1 MRVDVRSVDGDA
13 IRGALVELL
22 RDDIG
27 PSTKTGRSG
36 TAKLRRLAVGPWTVR
51 VQAPGHA
58 REVREVSLEEDDT
71 VVEIALSPGARID
84 GTLADEAGRPVA
96 SARVIGRPE
105 VDLDSVWEV
114 QSDPEGRFVLDTIP
128 PGSWVVDVQASGFA
142 SAQRKVEVT
151 IEEPQAIQ
159 VRLASAATLAGRV
172 YGPSGAPLKGASVSV
187 IGSRVWPA
195 RVVEANHEGRFIWE
209 GIPPGIYEVRA
220 RQGSLISPLLEGLL
234 LEPGETRVLSFRLT
248 PGRSLKGRVIDAQS
262 SQAIGNA
269 TISIGEGPIGLL
281 SRSTQTDRD
290 GRFVFYG
297 VPNTE
302 LRVSVSSQ
310 GYVATPPRLYLPE
323 ETGIL
328 IALSKAASAVGRVV
342 DEQGRGI
349 AGARVAAVS
358 VGTDPSPR
366 PVLSA
371 DSLGVTGG
379 AVPPI
384 SAALSG
390 TPASASAM
398 AETRS
403 SRDGTFRLQGLR
415 PGRFRLVASH
425 STYASGHSQAL
436 RLRGGAERAGI
447 RLVLMRGGAIEG
459 RVVDAR
465 GYGVASASIELRGD
479 GDPLPRTV
487 MSASDGTFEFQGVR
501 GNVVVT
507 ARTSNQLA
515 TRKRV
520 RIAEGDRVAVTLQLS
535 ASVSELRG
543 RAVDD
548 GGFPVERAQVTLIS
562 LRAGTKLRRTTFSDA
577 DGTFIF
583 SGLPDPPYQLKAI
596 HSEYSEAQVDRVST
610 TEAEVQVVLV
620 QGISLQGRVVDDWTD
635 EGVGGADLTLSGP
648 GRFEATTDDDGG
660 FSFRNVSVGAYT
672 LQVRHPD
679 YDVHEVPVAVE
690 ASRYSPQAASIDSI
704 RLPPTGRIEG
714 EVLDS
719 EGEPV
724 GGSEVAWGIK
734 PMWSRKAKT
743 DAQGKF
749 VLRGVPPG
757 QHPVTARHP
766 NAGQVQS
773 DRLVSVRPQDLTP
786 GVYLRLPRSQT
797 AEPLTDADERT
808 GVAIELRQ
816 VEGEV
821 QVARVL
827 ADSRAAGLLR
837 QGDVLILI
845 DDVPITSL
853 GEAESLLAGVAGDE
867 VVIVLNRDGRERTV
881 VVQRER
887 FSPVN

>member
-1 MRVDVRSVDGDA
+1 MDLIDHLIQQPDQGAKAMDVAGQRPDRPRTDEDVVPGQGLLEAFRHNLAERFQGKALQELDRLDLYPGLLPGLQRATVDV
-13 IRGALVELL
+13 
-22 RDDIG
+22 
-27 PSTKTGRSG
+27 
-36 TAKLRRLAVGPWTVR
+36 
-51 VQAPGHA
+51 
-58 REVREVSLEEDDT
+58 
-71 VVEIALSPGARID
+71 
-84 GTLADEAGRPVA
+84 
-96 SARVIGRPE
+96 
-105 VDLDSVWEV
+105 
-114 QSDPEGRFVLDTIP
+114 
-128 PGSWVVDVQASGFA
+128 
-142 SAQRKVEVT
+142 
-151 IEEPQAIQ
+151 
-159 VRLASAATLAGRV
+159 
-172 YGPSGAPLKGASVSV
+172 
-187 IGSRVWPA
+187 
-195 RVVEANHEGRFIWE
+195 
-209 GIPPGIYEVRA
+209 
-220 RQGSLISPLLEGLL
+220 
-234 LEPGETRVLSFRLT
+234 
-248 PGRSLKGRVIDAQS
+248 
-262 SQAIGNA
+262 
-269 TISIGEGPIGLL
+269 
-281 SRSTQTDRD
+281 
-290 GRFVFYG
+290 
-297 VPNTE
+297 
-302 LRVSVSSQ
+302 
-310 GYVATPPRLYLPE
+310 
-323 ETGIL
+323 
-328 IALSKAASAVGRVV
+328 
-342 DEQGRGI
+342 
-349 AGARVAAVS
+349 
-358 VGTDPSPR
+358 
-366 PVLSA
+366 
-371 DSLGVTGG
+371 
-379 AVPPI
+379 
-384 SAALSG
+384 
-390 TPASASAM
+390 
-398 AETRS
+398 
-403 SRDGTFRLQGLR
+403 
-415 PGRFRLVASH
+415 
-425 STYASGHSQAL
+425 
-436 RLRGGAERAGI
+436 
-447 RLVLMRGGAIEG
+447 
-459 RVVDAR
+459 
-465 GYGVASASIELRGD
+465 
-479 GDPLPRTV
+479 
-487 MSASDGTFEFQGVR
+487 
-501 GNVVVT
+501 
-507 ARTSNQLA
+507 
-515 TRKRV
+515 
-520 RIAEGDRVAVTLQLS
+520 
-535 ASVSELRG
+535 
-543 RAVDD
+543 
-548 GGFPVERAQVTLIS
+548 
-562 LRAGTKLRRTTFSDA
+562 
-577 DGTFIF
+577 
-583 SGLPDPPYQLKAI
+583 
-596 HSEYSEAQVDRVST
+596 
-610 TEAEVQVVLV
+610 
-620 QGISLQGRVVDDWTD
+620 LQGRVVDDWTD